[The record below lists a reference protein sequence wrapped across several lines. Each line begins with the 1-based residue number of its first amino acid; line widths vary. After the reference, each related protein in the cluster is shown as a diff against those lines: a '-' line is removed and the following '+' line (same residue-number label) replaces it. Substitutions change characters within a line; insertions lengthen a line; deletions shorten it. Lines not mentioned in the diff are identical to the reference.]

1 MAVDKATKEQDE
13 LELYQIDDKAIVPF
27 FQKHLEELRQFIHDH
42 QCNDHL
48 CLLVLLKQFIRT
60 YRMPF
65 NMQRYMEVQR
75 TFIQRSLHDKIQ
87 DRQQAV
93 SHWIQEFAGRHRNRM
108 IQLQC
113 LYLDRVKDRLLPE
126 IEKLLENRID
136 HLQEKLG
143 ENKTEPQSTPSNESQ
158 QKNRKDEQRDT
169 KKEKGLGKRKRR

>member
-143 ENKTEPQSTPSNESQ
+143 ESKAEAPSDQSNETPTNVQ
-158 QKNRKDEQRDT
+158 N
-169 KKEKGLGKRKRR
+169 

>member
-1 MAVDKATKEQDE
+1 MAVDEATKKQDA

-27 FQKHLEELRQFIHDH
+27 FKAHLDELRKFLQEHNGED
-42 QCNDHL
+42 L
-48 CLLVLLKQFIRT
+48 SLLVKLKQFIRT
-60 YRMPF
+60 YRLPF

-113 LYLDRVKDRLLPE
+113 LYLDRVKERLLPE
-126 IEKLLENRID
+126 IEKMLEDRIEE
-136 HLQEKLG
+136 LQEKLDNQ
-143 ENKTEPQSTPSNESQ
+143 ENPNSKP
-158 QKNRKDEQRDT
+158 
-169 KKEKGLGKRKRR
+169 

>member
-1 MAVDKATKEQDE
+1 MAVDEATKKQDE

-27 FQKHLEELRQFIHDH
+27 FQKHLEELRQFIHEHRQDRL
-42 QCNDHL
+42 N
-48 CLLVLLKQFIRT
+48 LLVLLKQFIRT

-87 DRQQAV
+87 DRQLAV

-113 LYLDRVKDRLLPE
+113 LYLDRVKDQLLPE
-126 IEKLLENRID
+126 IEKMLANRID
-136 HLQEKLG
+136 HLQDKLDNRDESNNPPPPP
-143 ENKTEPQSTPSNESQ
+143 ENPVQ
-158 QKNRKDEQRDT
+158 
-169 KKEKGLGKRKRR
+169 

>member
-1 MAVDKATKEQDE
+1 MAVDEATKKQDE

-27 FQKHLEELRQFIHDH
+27 FQKHLEELRQFIHEH
-42 QCNDHL
+42 RNDRL
-48 CLLVLLKQFIRT
+48 SLLVLLKQFIRT

-126 IEKLLENRID
+126 IEKMLANRID
-136 HLQEKLG
+136 HLQERLD
-143 ENKTEPQSTPSNESQ
+143 ENSDA
-158 QKNRKDEQRDT
+158 KNDEKKDDN
-169 KKEKGLGKRKRR
+169 L

>member
-27 FQKHLEELRQFIHDH
+27 FQKHLEELRQFIH
-42 QCNDHL
+42 DHL

-136 HLQEKLG
+136 HLQEKLE
-143 ENKTEPQSTPSNESQ
+143 ENGRQNNPPPPPQNP
-158 QKNRKDEQRDT
+158 
-169 KKEKGLGKRKRR
+169 